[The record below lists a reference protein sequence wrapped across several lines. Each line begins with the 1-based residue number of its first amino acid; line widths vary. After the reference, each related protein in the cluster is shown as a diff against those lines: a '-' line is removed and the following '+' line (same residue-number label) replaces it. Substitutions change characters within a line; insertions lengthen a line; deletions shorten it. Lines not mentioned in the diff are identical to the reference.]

1 MSECVLSG
9 RTIDTSHQNAL
20 TDLLANDCISD
31 WGAFGSLVLIC
42 LFVLPLFTK
51 TCQSKD
57 KGKAVTFHAERGS
70 RKPWK
75 GGKGSKKCVKC
86 VNCHRKGHVKV
97 DYWVKW
103 GGKEGQGP

>member
-20 TDLLANDCISD
+20 TDSFANDCISD

-51 TCQSKD
+51 TLKHASQRTRARPSHFMLNVGPGNHGNVGKD
-57 KGKAVTFHAERGS
+57 QRNVLSVLIAT
-70 RKPWK
+70 
-75 GGKGSKKCVKC
+75 GKGM
-86 VNCHRKGHVKV
+86 
-97 DYWVKW
+97 
-103 GGKEGQGP
+103 